1 MKVQPQ
7 GVSDEE
13 LIHLFWNGLPEA
25 ERPFEGYLAP
35 WADIHNFISSVLYEV
50 KGDEPEPTPMVVD
63 MEEPKDEEEEEDP
76 EDFIYM
82 IVMIESVLLSI

>member
-25 ERPFEGYLAP
+25 ERPFEGYLAS
-35 WADIHNFISSVLYEV
+35 WADIHHFISSVLYQV
-50 KGDEPEPTPMVVD
+50 KDDEPEPVPID
-63 MEEPKDEEEEEDP
+63 NNMEEPEDEEEEDP
-76 EDFIYM
+76 EEFIM
-82 IVMIESVLLSI
+82 SDSDD